1 MSQKN
6 SLGSDIFSMTW
17 EQILLCHV
25 VLQLATSR
33 EKNITGWSGCCS
45 WTLLPI
51 MLRTHDCL
59 GTNQTKAEIL
69 SSTMVHISLIPVATS
84 LCKSPISPSLQGHF
98 RNMSYTSGA
107 PWTPL
112 GCGKCTPIIQ
122 PLPLRLHLV

>member
-1 MSQKN
+1 MSQK
-6 SLGSDIFSMTW
+6 SSDIFSMTW
-17 EQILLCHV
+17 GQTLLCHV

-45 WTLLPI
+45 WTLLPL
-51 MLRTHDCL
+51 MLLTHDCL
-59 GTNQTKAEIL
+59 GTTQTKTEML
-69 SSTMVHISLIPVATS
+69 SSTIVHTSLTPVATS

-98 RNMSYTSGA
+98 RNMSCTSGA

-112 GCGKCTPIIQ
+112 GCGKRTPIIQ